1 MTVRGARGAS
11 LVGQSFDGFTVLDE
25 VAWTG
30 AATVYRA
37 MQVDANSRIVALKV
51 IDALEQRLRAEQG
64 DSENPMWREQR
75 FSQVAK
81 HPSLVRIFRTGRVP
95 DGRYYAAMEFIE
107 GMSIADELHHRGLIP
122 WREAVVV
129 LEQIAAAIGVLHDAR
144 IVHRDLKPE
153 NVLVRTSRTGAVRA
167 KLIDFGIAKLIHQR
181 DDVDSGVDP
190 TTLSTPMY
198 LAPEVARGLGTSR
211 ASDVYAWGALAYEML
226 VGENVLGLR
235 APTPQACVDRILSDR
250 VIPERS
256 LAQCEVS
263 APEELIGLI
272 ESCLA
277 RPPEERPADGAA
289 LRTAMAPLIAQAAQ
303 GPPGGA
309 GLWFRVLQWFGRRR
323 PR

>member
-1 MTVRGARGAS
+1 MALQGARGES
-11 LVGQSFDGFTVLDE
+11 LVGKSFDGFRVMDE

-51 IDALEQRLRAEQG
+51 IDALEQRLRLEQG

-95 DGRYYAAMEFIE
+95 DGRYYAAMEFVE
-107 GMSIADELHHRGLIP
+107 GMSIAEEIRHRGSIP

-129 LEQIAAAIGVLHDAR
+129 LEQIAGAVGVLHQAR

-190 TTLSTPMY
+190 KTLSTPVY

-211 ASDVYAWGALAYEML
+211 ASDVYAFGALAYEML
-226 VGENVLGLR
+226 AGQNVLGLR
-235 APTPQACVDRILSDR
+235 GQTPETCVTRILSDR
-250 VIPERS
+250 PIPEVPLEHAKAS
-256 LAQCEVS
+256 V
-263 APEELIGLI
+263 APDLLDLI
-272 ESCLA
+272 ERCLS
-277 RPPEERPADGAA
+277 RSPELRPANGGELHAEFAPIVAHAVESAA
-289 LRTAMAPLIAQAAQ
+289 SQSW
-303 GPPGGA
+303 
-309 GLWFRVLQWFGRRR
+309 LWSRALAWLGRGDSS
-323 PR
+323 